1 MTRSLSCVTSR
12 SCSLQNTK
20 SCTFCRRA
28 QVRKKV
34 KHSTRRSDSDSAA
47 AVAGGQQFTAAA
59 GMVIRALSSC
69 LFRYTTSTTT
79 RLSTSQTRNLFPKV
93 GPLQEKIQSE
103 FGLCRNILIV
113 IVDFLASESVILCGC
128 STVCCCS
135 FPILYMIHLLVLI
148 EDE

>member
-1 MTRSLSCVTSR
+1 MTCSLSCVTSR
-12 SCSLQNTK
+12 SCSLQSTK

-34 KHSTRRSDSDSAA
+34 KPSTRRSDSDSAA
-47 AVAGGQQFTAAA
+47 AVAGGQQSTAAA

-113 IVDFLASESVILCGC
+113 TVDFLASESVIFLRLLCC
-128 STVCCCS
+128 LLLF
-135 FPILYMIHLLVLI
+135 FPIL
-148 EDE
+148 

>member
-1 MTRSLSCVTSR
+1 MTCSLSCVTSR
-12 SCSLQNTK
+12 SCSLQSTK

-47 AVAGGQQFTAAA
+47 AVAGGQQSTAAA

-103 FGLCRNILIV
+103 FGLCRNILTV
-113 IVDFLASESVILCGC
+113 TVDFLASESVIFLRLLCC
-128 STVCCCS
+128 LLLF
-135 FPILYMIHLLVLI
+135 FPILYTLVSI
-148 EDE
+148 DRR

>member
-1 MTRSLSCVTSR
+1 MTCSLSGSSVTSR
-12 SCSLQNTK
+12 SCSLQSTK

-47 AVAGGQQFTAAA
+47 AVVGGQQSTAAA

-113 IVDFLASESVILCGC
+113 
-128 STVCCCS
+128 TV
-135 FPILYMIHLLVLI
+135 VLI
-148 EDE
+148 FLRVSQLFFSAALLFVAVHSNTIHFC